1 MATEAARERERL
13 PHRRENTT
21 VPVEAGGIEAYATLG
36 FTDEGRPLEI
46 FLRPRPGV
54 KAGSPV
60 EFLIDD
66 IAVILSIAIQ
76 HGLSP
81 EALAGSLGRN
91 DDGSPSSIVGASL
104 ELFGEESP

>member
-1 MATEAARERERL
+1 MSEQAPVRERL
-13 PHRRENTT
+13 PHRRPNST

-36 FTDEGRPLEI
+36 FNEEGRPAEI

-91 DDGSPSSIVGASL
+91 DDGSPSSIVGAAL
-104 ELFGEESP
+104 ELFGEESR

>member
-1 MATEAARERERL
+1 MTGQAPERERL
-13 PHRRENTT
+13 PHRRPNTT

-36 FTDEGRPLEI
+36 FNDAGRPLEI

-81 EALAGSLGRN
+81 DALAGSLGRN
-91 DDGSPSSIVGASL
+91 DDGSPSSIVGAAL
-104 ELFGEESP
+104 ELFSGEGE

>member
-1 MATEAARERERL
+1 MTGPQRERL
-13 PHRRENTT
+13 PHRRTNTT
-21 VPVEAGGIEAYATLG
+21 VLIEAGGIEAYATLG
-36 FTDEGRPLEI
+36 FTDDGRPREI

-60 EFLIDD
+60 EFLLDD

-81 EALAGSLGRN
+81 DALAGSLGRN
-91 DDGSPSSIVGASL
+91 DDGSPSSIVGAAL
-104 ELFGEESP
+104 ELFEGETP